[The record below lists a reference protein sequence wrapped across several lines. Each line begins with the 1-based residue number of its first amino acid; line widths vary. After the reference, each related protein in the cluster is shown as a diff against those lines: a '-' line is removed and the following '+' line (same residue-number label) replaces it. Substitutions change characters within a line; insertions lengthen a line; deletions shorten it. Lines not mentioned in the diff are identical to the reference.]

1 MRSRHRE
8 TSGVHARAY
17 PTRNRHPLLVSMLG
31 WLNAAFGSSRAAGR
45 GTRGGTRGDG
55 DAVRDADA
63 TRAPGESSTSGS
75 PTGAFRGSQSCTD
88 RALVSGPSCRAARSR
103 RRPARDRVRR
113 RGQRARRRAGGCVRA
128 DPHTQF
134 AHPNSDRPAGAH
146 VAAPMH
152 TQSTSAVARP
162 PARARA
168 LRAVV
173 EARVL
178 RTPSY
183 PGGSGLP

>member
-1 MRSRHRE
+1 MERSPGPAILLQEVAFAARAGPKWRSRHRE

-75 PTGAFRGSQSCTD
+75 PTGAFRGCQSARIARWQTGSAD
-88 RALVSGPSCRAARSR
+88 TRRGRGGAARE
-103 RRPARDRVRR
+103 AAWVTE
-113 RGQRARRRAGGCVRA
+113 RGDAGGGVRAGRV
-128 DPHTQF
+128 
-134 AHPNSDRPAGAH
+134 DRGW
-146 VAAPMH
+146 
-152 TQSTSAVARP
+152 
-162 PARARA
+162 A
-168 LRAVV
+168 LNG
-173 EARVL
+173 VL
-178 RTPSY
+178 L
-183 PGGSGLP
+183 GL